1 MVNKEKKLNKDTR
14 LTQLTIED
22 MRSIAKMKG
31 GKCLSSIYKNNKTK
45 LEWECDKGHKW
56 WATPSNIRNHGKWC
70 SKCSGNARLTIEDMH
85 QIAKE
90 RGGSCLSEKYVNNK
104 TKLIWQCSEGHT
116 FPSTPSS
123 VMRGSWCPTCHIFY
137 SEELCR
143 TSFEQLFNEKFLKL
157 TPKWLKS
164 PDGFP
169 MHLDGYCK
177 KLEIAFEYQGHHH
190 NNLSYFNNFDEEKLA
205 KQKERDKLKSHL
217 CKDNNIHLI
226 TITYKD
232 DLRAL
237 PNLLFKKFNQ
247 IGVDVSQIDFD
258 KKIDFN
264 KVYQHKTKLEIIQE
278 IAKKKGGRC
287 LSDKYLG
294 IEDKLTFEC
303 SKGHIWNAT
312 ANSVKLQGTWCRT
325 CGGTERLTIEDM
337 HQIAKERGGSC
348 LSDKYVNGKTKLNWQ
363 CAEGHK
369 WSAVPSSIKNGTWCK
384 TCSGTNPYTM
394 KDMKKMAQE
403 RGGLCKSKSYSGAHS
418 NLIWQCAE
426 GHTWKATPNSIRR
439 GSWCKTCSR
448 EIMAQQQRLS
458 IDDMQ
463 KIAEKRG
470 GKCLSTIYK
479 NNQTKLEWECSK
491 GHKWLAIPANIRN
504 HGKWCPKCSGNAR
517 LTIEDMHQIA
527 KERGGSCL
535 SEKYVNNNTK
545 LNWKCSEGHEWS
557 AVPSSIKNGT
567 WCRKCSRANVS
578 RG

>member
-1 MVNKEKKLNKDTR
+1 MVNKDKKLA
-14 LTQLTIED
+14 QLSLMAQE
-22 MRSIAKMKG
+22 RG
-31 GKCLSSIYKNNKTK
+31 GKCLSNEYINSTSY
-45 LEWECDKGHKW
+45 LLFQCEYGHEWNSRPDNFRRGSWCQTC
-56 WATPSNIRNHGKWC
+56 ASNAKRH
-70 SKCSGNARLTIEDMH
+70 TIKDMH
-85 QIAKE
+85 KIAKE
-90 RGGSCLSEKYVNNK
+90 RNGKCLSTEYVNNK
-104 TKLIWQCSEGHT
+104 TKLNWQCSEGHEW
-116 FPSTPSS
+116 SAVPSS
-123 VMRGSWCPTCHIFY
+123 VMKGSWCPTCHTFY

-143 TSFEQLFNEKFLKL
+143 TTFEQLFNENFLKL
-157 TPKWLKS
+157 TPKWLRS

-190 NNLSYFNNFDEEKLA
+190 FNLSYFNNFDEEKLA

-226 TITYKD
+226 AITYKD

-237 PNLLFKKFNQ
+237 PNLLYKKFNQ
-247 IGVDVSQIDFD
+247 IGVDVSRIDFD
-258 KKIDFN
+258 KRIDFN

-287 LSDKYLG
+287 LSDKYLS
-294 IEDKLTFEC
+294 IEDKLTFKC
-303 SKGHIWNAT
+303 SEGHIWNAT
-312 ANSVKLQGTWCRT
+312 ANSIKLQGTWCRK
-325 CGGTERLTIEDM
+325 CGGKERLNIEDM
-337 HQIAKERGGSC
+337 HQVAKERGGSC
-348 LSDKYVNGKTKLNWQ
+348 LSDKYVNSNTKLNWQ
-363 CAEGHK
+363 CSEGHK
-369 WSAVPSSIKNGTWCK
+369 WSAVPSSVRHGTWCK
-384 TCSGTNPYTM
+384 ICSGTNPYTM
-394 KDMKKMAQE
+394 KDIKKMAVE
-403 RGGLCKSKSYSGAHS
+403 RGGLCKSESYSGAHT
-418 NLIWQCAE
+418 NLLWQCAE

-448 EIMAQQQRLS
+448 EIMSQQQRLS
-458 IDDMQ
+458 INDMQ

-527 KERGGSCL
+527 QERGGSCL
-535 SEKYVNNNTK
+535 SDKYVNNNTK
-545 LNWKCSEGHEWS
+545 LNWQCAEGHEWS

-567 WCRKCSRANVS
+567 WCRKCSRAKVNAA
-578 RG
+578 

>member
-1 MVNKEKKLNKDTR
+1 MVNKDKKLA
-14 LTQLTIED
+14 QLSLMAQE
-22 MRSIAKMKG
+22 RG
-31 GKCLSSIYKNNKTK
+31 GKCLSNEYINSTSYLLFRCEYGHEWNSRPDNFRRGSWCKT
-45 LEWECDKGHKW
+45 CAD
-56 WATPSNIRNHGKWC
+56 
-70 SKCSGNARLTIEDMH
+70 NAKRLTIEDMH

-90 RGGSCLSEKYVNNK
+90 RNGKCFSNKYVNSK
-104 TKLIWQCSEGHT
+104 TKLNWQCSEGHEW
-116 FPSTPSS
+116 SAVPSS
-123 VMRGSWCPTCHIFY
+123 VMKGSWCPTCHTFY

-143 TSFEQLFNEKFLKL
+143 TTFEQLFNENFLKL
-157 TPKWLKS
+157 TPKWLRS
-164 PDGFP
+164 QDGFP

-190 NNLSYFNNFDEEKLA
+190 FNLSYFNNFDEEKLA

-226 TITYKD
+226 AITYKD

-237 PNLLFKKFNQ
+237 PNLLYKKFNQ
-247 IGVDVSQIDFD
+247 IGVDVSRIDFD
-258 KKIDFN
+258 KRIDFN

-294 IEDKLTFEC
+294 IEDKLTFKC
-303 SKGHIWNAT
+303 SEGHLWNAT
-312 ANSVKLQGTWCRT
+312 ANSIKLQGTWCRT
-325 CGGTERLTIEDM
+325 CGGTERLNIEDM
-337 HQIAKERGGSC
+337 HQVAKERGGFC
-348 LSDKYVNGKTKLNWQ
+348 LSDKYVNGKTKLIWQ

-369 WSAVPSSIKNGTWCK
+369 WSAVPSSVRSGTWCS
-384 TCSGTNPYTM
+384 TCFGTNPYTM
-394 KDMKKMAQE
+394 KDIKKMAVE
-403 RGGLCKSKSYSGAHS
+403 RGGLCKSESYGGAHT
-418 NLIWQCAE
+418 NLLWQCAE

-439 GSWCKTCSR
+439 GSWCKKCST
-448 EIMAQQQRLS
+448 EIMAEQQRLS
-458 IDDMQ
+458 INDMQ
-463 KIAEKRG
+463 EIAEKRG

-535 SEKYVNNNTK
+535 SDMYVNNSTK
-545 LNWKCSEGHEWS
+545 LNWQCAEGHEWS

-567 WCRKCSRANVS
+567 WCRKCSRAKVTAA
-578 RG
+578 